1 MQLDNYPRPDF
12 IKMDIEGEETAAL
25 RGSSRILAERRAVWF
40 TATHGSVVRSEIS
53 ALLTSQNYTLDWV
66 THSEVC
72 ARSV

>member
-1 MQLDNYPRPDF
+1 LKVRKQRRCAD
-12 IKMDIEGEETAAL
+12 L
-25 RGSSRILAERRAVWF
+25 RESLAERRAVWF
-40 TATHGSVVRSEIS
+40 IATHGSVVRSEIS